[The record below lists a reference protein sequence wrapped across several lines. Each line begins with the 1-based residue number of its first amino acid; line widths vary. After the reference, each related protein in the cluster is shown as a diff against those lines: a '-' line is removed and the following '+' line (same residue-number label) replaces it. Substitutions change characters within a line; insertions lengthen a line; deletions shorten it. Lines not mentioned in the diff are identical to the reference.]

1 MSVGIEAGGLSSVP
15 SGDDLESSL
24 SQNLACCLSSIR
36 LLWDKSQ
43 QHCHKWS
50 RPEKSTPLESGAQKS
65 PANWWAEWEK
75 HASLCVVE
83 SCSLKGQISGTIY
96 LAF

>member
-43 QHCHKWS
+43 QYCHKWS
-50 RPEKSTPLESGAQKS
+50 RLQKSLGKWSPEKPCKLVGRIGETCITL
-65 PANWWAEWEK
+65 
-75 HASLCVVE
+75 
-83 SCSLKGQISGTIY
+83 SCGEL
-96 LAF
+96 LP

>member
-43 QHCHKWS
+43 QYCHKWS
-50 RPEKSTPLESGAQKS
+50 RPQKATPLESGPQKS
-65 PANWWAEWEK
+65 PASWWADRETYI
-75 HASLCVVE
+75 ALC
-83 SCSLKGQISGTIY
+83 CGKL
-96 LAF
+96 LL